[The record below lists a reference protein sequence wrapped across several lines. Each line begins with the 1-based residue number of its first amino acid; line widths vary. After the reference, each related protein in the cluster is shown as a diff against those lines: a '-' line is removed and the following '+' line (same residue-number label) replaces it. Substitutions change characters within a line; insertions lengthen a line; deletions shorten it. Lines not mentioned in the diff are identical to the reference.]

1 VREKSVRGNPDSDMR
16 EREGFHVSSS
26 HCTVKLV
33 NKSNWSMEQQ
43 SWSNVVKQS
52 KTGQRKGVYFQIL
65 IFLDVSAK
73 LDYRIEN
80 GLFRKLIQLLFG
92 DNLSDIF
99 K

>member
-1 VREKSVRGNPDSDMR
+1 MCHPINGQSNSQL
-16 EREGFHVSSS
+16 
-26 HCTVKLV
+26 VK
-33 NKSNWSMEQQ
+33 
-43 SWSNVVKQS
+43 SWSNLVKKS
-52 KTGQRKGVYFQIL
+52 KTGQRRGVYLQIL

-80 GLFRKLIQLLFG
+80 GLFRKLIQILIG

>member
-1 VREKSVRGNPDSDMR
+1 
-16 EREGFHVSSS
+16 
-26 HCTVKLV
+26 
-33 NKSNWSMEQQ
+33 MEQQ
-43 SWSNVVKQS
+43 SWSNLVKQTN
-52 KTGQRKGVYFQIL
+52 TGQRRRVYLQIL
-65 IFLDVSAK
+65 IFLDVSTK

>member
-1 VREKSVRGNPDSDMR
+1 MVNGAA
-16 EREGFHVSSS
+16 
-26 HCTVKLV
+26 KLV
-33 NKSNWSMEQQ
+33 KSGQTIKYWSKERGLFA
-43 SWSNVVKQS
+43 K
-52 KTGQRKGVYFQIL
+52 IL

-80 GLFRKLIQLLFG
+80 GLFRKLIQILFG